1 MLYLLNKLIYFM
13 ALKLP
18 ENLIIDTEFKK
29 AYDLMET
36 TYKHVYVTGKAGTGK
51 STLLTYFRENTK
63 KNFITLAPTGIAAVN
78 IDGATIHSFFRFAPQ
93 LVNEKSIIKDTKRKN
108 LFKKLET
115 IIIDEISMVRADILD
130 GIDKSL
136 RINKENNLPFGGVQM
151 VFFGDLYQLPPVV
164 IGKDQIDY
172 FEQRFGGIYF
182 FNAKVFQEIN
192 LEYIELKN
200 IFRQKDDKFKDILN
214 NVREKTLSY
223 QDLSLLN
230 QRLHSKNPTTKSNL
244 NITLS
249 ATNKVADFI
258 NRQKIDQL
266 ETDEYLYEAI
276 VDGKFERSAYP
287 TEENLVL
294 KEGAQIMML
303 KNDSSKRWANG
314 TLGVITKLSDVGIQV
329 EINGKDHTVT
339 PEVWEVIEFQY
350 NQEENKIEEQIIG
363 SFTQYPIRLAWAIT
377 IHKSQ
382 GQTFENIIIDLGYG
396 AFTHG
401 QTYVALS
408 RCTTLEGIVLK
419 KPIRHQDI
427 ILDKKIIEFVT
438 KYNQLN

>member
-1 MLYLLNKLIYFM
+1 M

-18 ENLIIDTEFKK
+18 ENLIIDDEFQK
-29 AYDLMET
+29 AYDLMEKSQ
-36 TYKHVYVTGKAGTGK
+36 KHIYITGKAGTGK
-51 STLLTYFRENTK
+51 STLLTYFREKTT

-182 FNAKVFQEIN
+182 FNAKVFQEIDF
-192 LEYIELKN
+192 EYIELKN
-200 IFRQKDDKFKDILN
+200 IFRQKDDIFKDILN

-223 QDLSLLN
+223 KDLSLLN
-230 QRLHSKNPTTKSNL
+230 QRLHSKNPNTKSNL

-350 NQEENKIEEQIIG
+350 NQEENKIEEQVIG

-382 GQTFENIIIDLGYG
+382 GQTFDNIIIDLGYG

-427 ILDKKIIEFVT
+427 ILDKKIVDFIENI
-438 KYNQLN
+438 KN